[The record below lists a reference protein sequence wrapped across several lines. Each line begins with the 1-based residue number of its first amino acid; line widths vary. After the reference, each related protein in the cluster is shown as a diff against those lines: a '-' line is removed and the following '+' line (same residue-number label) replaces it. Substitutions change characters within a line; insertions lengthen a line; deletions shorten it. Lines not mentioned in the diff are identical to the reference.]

1 MLWTMP
7 LTFPLMAAVQS
18 ICGRIGRVTVTA
30 LAFNVKQS
38 FPAWVAMTA
47 VALLL
52 IAHPSRRP
60 RRMRLCVGAEDQV
73 SESIKYTVPI
83 KNSHNKSTRVLHHL
97 TGE

>member
-1 MLWTMP
+1 MDDASYLPADGGGAINLWTHRP
-7 LTFPLMAAVQS
+7 GDGHGTGLQRQAKLPRL
-18 ICGRIGRVTVTA
+18 GRYDRRSPVIDRPP
-30 LAFNVKQS
+30 KQE
-38 FPAWVAMTA
+38 T
-47 VALLL
+47 
-52 IAHPSRRP
+52 

>member
-52 IAHPSRRP
+52 IAHPSRSAP
-60 RRMRLCVGAEDQV
+60 KT
-73 SESIKYTVPI
+73 KYRNP
-83 KNSHNKSTRVLHHL
+83 SSTPFR
-97 TGE
+97 

>member
-1 MLWTMP
+1 MP

-60 RRMRLCVGAEDQV
+60 GECA
-73 SESIKYTVPI
+73 SASAPKTKYRNP
-83 KNSHNKSTRVLHHL
+83 SSTPFR
-97 TGE
+97 